1 MKKGTF
7 FVLSG
12 PSGCGKGTVLK
23 EVLKRGGDNVAYSV
37 SATSRAPRAEEREGK
52 NYYFKTRSEFES
64 LIAAGAFVEY
74 TETYGNYYGT
84 LKSEVEKSISAGKSI
99 ILEIDP
105 VGARNVRREYPD
117 AVLVFLVAPDLEILK
132 QRLKGRG
139 SEDENTFRI
148 RHEAAL
154 SEMENATL
162 YDYVV
167 VNDEVSRAADD
178 ILAII
183 RAENLR
189 TKNSIEILS
198 GIKGGKQL

>member
-1 MKKGTF
+1 MKRGTF

-12 PSGCGKGTVLK
+12 PSGSGKGTVLQ
-23 EVLKRGGDNVAYSV
+23 EVLRKSDRIVYSV
-37 SATSRAPRAEEREGK
+37 SATSRSPRAGEVDGV
-52 NYYFKTRSEFES
+52 NYYFKSREEFET
-64 LIAAGAFVEY
+64 LIKADAFIEY

-84 LKSEVEKSISAGKSI
+84 LKSEVEKAIENGKNI

-105 VGARNVRREYPD
+105 VGARNVRAHYPD
-117 AVLVFLVAPDLEILK
+117 AVLMFLVAPDLEALSS
-132 QRLKGRG
+132 RLSGRG
-139 SEDENTFRI
+139 SESAETFKI
-148 RHEAAL
+148 RHDAAL

-167 VNDEVSRAADD
+167 VNDFVERAADD

-198 GIKGGKQL
+198 RIKGGNKL

>member
-12 PSGCGKGTVLK
+12 PSGSGKGTVLK
-23 EVLKRGGDNVAYSV
+23 EVLRKSDRIVYSV
-37 SATSRAPRAEEREGK
+37 SATSRSPRAGEVDGI
-52 NYYFKTRSEFES
+52 NYYFKSREEFET
-64 LIAAGAFVEY
+64 LIKADAFIEY

-84 LKSEVEKSISAGKSI
+84 LKSEVEKAIENGKNI

-105 VGARNVRREYPD
+105 VGARNVRAHYPD
-117 AVLVFLVAPDLEILK
+117 AVLMFLVAPDLEVLSS
-132 QRLKGRG
+132 RLSGRG
-139 SEDENTFRI
+139 SESAETLKI
-148 RHEAAL
+148 RHDAAL

-167 VNDEVSRAADD
+167 VNDFVERAADD

-198 GIKGGKQL
+198 RIKGGNKL

>member
-1 MKKGTF
+1 MKRGTF

-12 PSGCGKGTVLK
+12 PSGSGKGTVLK
-23 EVLKRGGDNVAYSV
+23 EVLRKSDRIVYSV
-37 SATSRAPRAEEREGK
+37 SATSRSPRAGEVDGI
-52 NYYFKTRSEFES
+52 NYYFKSREEFET
-64 LIAAGAFVEY
+64 LIKADAFIEY

-84 LKSEVEKSISAGKSI
+84 LKSEVEKAIENGKNI

-105 VGARNVRREYPD
+105 VGARNVRAHYPD
-117 AVLVFLVAPDLEILK
+117 AVLMFLVAPDLEVLSR
-132 QRLKGRG
+132 RLSGRG
-139 SEDENTFRI
+139 SESAETFKI
-148 RHEAAL
+148 RHDAAL

-167 VNDEVSRAADD
+167 VNDFVERAADD

-189 TKNSIEILS
+189 TKNSIEILTR
-198 GIKGGKQL
+198 IKGGNKL

>member
-12 PSGCGKGTVLK
+12 PSGSGKGTVLK
-23 EVLKRGGDNVAYSV
+23 EVLRKSDRIVYSV
-37 SATSRAPRAEEREGK
+37 SATSRSPRAGEVDGI
-52 NYYFKTRSEFES
+52 NYYFKSREEFET
-64 LIAAGAFVEY
+64 LIKADAFIEY

-84 LKSEVEKSISAGKSI
+84 LKLEVEKAIENGKNI

-105 VGARNVRREYPD
+105 VGARNVRAHYPD
-117 AVLVFLVAPDLEILK
+117 AVLMFLVAPDLEVLSS
-132 QRLKGRG
+132 RLSGRG
-139 SEDENTFRI
+139 SESAETFKI
-148 RHEAAL
+148 RHDAAL

-167 VNDEVSRAADD
+167 VNDFVERAADD

-198 GIKGGKQL
+198 RIKGGNKL

>member
-12 PSGCGKGTVLK
+12 PSGSGKGTVLK
-23 EVLKRGGDNVAYSV
+23 EVLRKSDRIVYSV
-37 SATSRAPRAEEREGK
+37 SATSRSPRAGEVDGI
-52 NYYFKTRSEFES
+52 NYYFKSREEFET
-64 LIAAGAFVEY
+64 LIKADAFIEY

-84 LKSEVEKSISAGKSI
+84 LKSEVEKAIENGKNI

-105 VGARNVRREYPD
+105 VGARNVRTHYPD
-117 AVLVFLVAPDLEILK
+117 AVLMFLVAPDLEVLSS
-132 QRLKGRG
+132 RLSGRG
-139 SEDENTFRI
+139 SESAETFKI
-148 RHEAAL
+148 RHDAAL

-167 VNDEVSRAADD
+167 VNDFVERAADD

-198 GIKGGKQL
+198 RIKGGNKL

>member
-1 MKKGTF
+1 MKRGTF

-12 PSGCGKGTVLK
+12 PSGSGKGTVLK
-23 EVLKRGGDNVAYSV
+23 EVLRKSDRIVYSV
-37 SATSRAPRAEEREGK
+37 SATSRSPRAGEVDGI
-52 NYYFKTRSEFES
+52 NYYFKSREEFET
-64 LIAAGAFVEY
+64 LIKADAFIEY

-84 LKSEVEKSISAGKSI
+84 LKSEVEKAIENGKNI

-105 VGARNVRREYPD
+105 VGARNVRAHYPD
-117 AVLVFLVAPDLEILK
+117 AVLMFLVAPDLEVLSS
-132 QRLKGRG
+132 RLSGRG
-139 SEDENTFRI
+139 SESAETFKI
-148 RHEAAL
+148 RHDAAL

-167 VNDEVSRAADD
+167 VNDFVERAADD

-198 GIKGGKQL
+198 KIKGGNKL

>member
-12 PSGCGKGTVLK
+12 PSGSGKGTVLK
-23 EVLKRGGDNVAYSV
+23 EVLRKSNRIVYSV
-37 SATSRAPRAEEREGK
+37 SATSRSPRAGEVDGI
-52 NYYFKTRSEFES
+52 NYYFKSREEFET
-64 LIAAGAFVEY
+64 LIKADAFIEY

-84 LKSEVEKSISAGKSI
+84 LKSEVEKAIENGKNI

-105 VGARNVRREYPD
+105 VGARNVRAHYPD
-117 AVLVFLVAPDLEILK
+117 AVLMFLVAPDLEVLSS
-132 QRLKGRG
+132 RLSGRG
-139 SEDENTFRI
+139 SESAETFKI
-148 RHEAAL
+148 RHDAAL

-167 VNDEVSRAADD
+167 VNDFVERAADD

-198 GIKGGKQL
+198 RIKGGNKL

>member
-12 PSGCGKGTVLK
+12 PSGSGKGTVLK
-23 EVLKRGGDNVAYSV
+23 EVLRKSDRIVYSV
-37 SATSRAPRAEEREGK
+37 SATSRSPRTGEVDGI
-52 NYYFKTRSEFES
+52 NYYFKSREEFET
-64 LIAAGAFVEY
+64 LIKADAFIEY

-84 LKSEVEKSISAGKSI
+84 LKSEVEKAIENGKNI

-105 VGARNVRREYPD
+105 VGARNVRAHYPD
-117 AVLVFLVAPDLEILK
+117 AVLMFLVAPDLEVLSS
-132 QRLKGRG
+132 RLSGRG
-139 SEDENTFRI
+139 SESAETFKI
-148 RHEAAL
+148 RHDAAL

-167 VNDEVSRAADD
+167 VNDFVERAADD

-198 GIKGGKQL
+198 RIKGGNKL

>member
-1 MKKGTF
+1 MKKGMF

-12 PSGCGKGTVLK
+12 PSGSGKGTVLQ
-23 EVLKRGGDNVAYSV
+23 EVLRKSDRIVYSV
-37 SATSRAPRAEEREGK
+37 SATSRSPRAGEVDGI
-52 NYYFKTRSEFES
+52 NYYFKSREEFET
-64 LIAAGAFVEY
+64 LIKADAFIEY

-84 LKSEVEKSISAGKSI
+84 LKSEVEKAIVNGKNI

-105 VGARNVRREYPD
+105 VGARNVRAHYPD
-117 AVLVFLVAPDLEILK
+117 AVLMFLVAPDLEVLSS
-132 QRLKGRG
+132 RLSGRG
-139 SEDENTFRI
+139 SESAETFKI
-148 RHEAAL
+148 RHDAAL

-167 VNDEVSRAADD
+167 VNDFVERAADD

-198 GIKGGKQL
+198 RIKGGNKL

>member
-12 PSGCGKGTVLK
+12 PSGSGKGTVLK
-23 EVLKRGGDNVAYSV
+23 EVLRKSDRIVYSV
-37 SATSRAPRAEEREGK
+37 SATSRSPRAGEVDGI
-52 NYYFKTRSEFES
+52 NYYFKSREEFET
-64 LIAAGAFVEY
+64 LIKADAFIEY

-84 LKSEVEKSISAGKSI
+84 LKSEVEKAIVNGKNI

-105 VGARNVRREYPD
+105 VGARNVRAHYPD
-117 AVLVFLVAPDLEILK
+117 AVLMFLVAPDLEVLSS
-132 QRLKGRG
+132 RLSGRG
-139 SEDENTFRI
+139 SENAETFKI
-148 RHEAAL
+148 RHDAAL

-167 VNDEVSRAADD
+167 VNDFVERAADD

-198 GIKGGKQL
+198 RIKGGNKL

>member
-1 MKKGTF
+1 MKRGTF

-12 PSGCGKGTVLK
+12 PSGSGKGTVLQ
-23 EVLKRGGDNVAYSV
+23 EVLRKSDRIVYSV
-37 SATSRAPRAEEREGK
+37 SATSRSPRAGEVDGI
-52 NYYFKTRSEFES
+52 NYYFKSREEFET
-64 LIAAGAFVEY
+64 LIKADAFIEY

-84 LKSEVEKSISAGKSI
+84 LKSEVEKAIVNGKNI

-105 VGARNVRREYPD
+105 VGARNVRAHYPD
-117 AVLVFLVAPDLEILK
+117 AVLMFLVAPDLEVLSS
-132 QRLKGRG
+132 RLSGRG
-139 SEDENTFRI
+139 SESAETFKL
-148 RHEAAL
+148 RHDAAL

-167 VNDEVSRAADD
+167 VNDFVERAADD

-198 GIKGGKQL
+198 RIKGGNKL

>member
-12 PSGCGKGTVLK
+12 PSGSGKGTVLK
-23 EVLKRGGDNVAYSV
+23 EVLRKSDRIVYSV
-37 SATSRAPRAEEREGK
+37 SATSRSPRAGEVDGI
-52 NYYFKTRSEFES
+52 NYYFKSREEFET
-64 LIAAGAFVEY
+64 LIKADAFIEY

-84 LKSEVEKSISAGKSI
+84 LKSEVEKAIVNGKNI

-105 VGARNVRREYPD
+105 VGARNVRAHYPD
-117 AVLVFLVAPDLEILK
+117 AVLMFLVAPDLEVLSS
-132 QRLKGRG
+132 RLSGRG
-139 SEDENTFRI
+139 SESAETFKI
-148 RHEAAL
+148 RHDAAL

-167 VNDEVSRAADD
+167 VNDFVERAADD

-189 TKNSIEILS
+189 TKNSIEIIS
-198 GIKGGKQL
+198 RIKGGNKL

>member
-1 MKKGTF
+1 MKRGTF

-12 PSGCGKGTVLK
+12 PSGSGKGTVLQ
-23 EVLKRGGDNVAYSV
+23 EVLRKSDRIVYSV
-37 SATSRAPRAEEREGK
+37 SATSRSPRAGEVDGI
-52 NYYFKTRSEFES
+52 NYYFKSREEFET
-64 LIAAGAFVEY
+64 LIKADAFIEY

-84 LKSEVEKSISAGKSI
+84 LKSEVEKAIVNGKNI

-105 VGARNVRREYPD
+105 VGARNVRAHYPD
-117 AVLVFLVAPDLEILK
+117 AVLMFLVAPDLEVLSS
-132 QRLKGRG
+132 RLSGRG
-139 SEDENTFRI
+139 SESAETFKI
-148 RHEAAL
+148 RHDAAL

-167 VNDEVSRAADD
+167 VNDFVERAADD

-198 GIKGGKQL
+198 KIKGGNKL

>member
-12 PSGCGKGTVLK
+12 PSGSGKGTVLQ
-23 EVLKRGGDNVAYSV
+23 EVLRKSDRIVYSV
-37 SATSRAPRAEEREGK
+37 SATSRSPRAGEVDGI
-52 NYYFKTRSEFES
+52 NYYFKSREEFET
-64 LIAAGAFVEY
+64 LIKADAFIEY

-84 LKSEVEKSISAGKSI
+84 LKSEVEKAIENGKNI

-105 VGARNVRREYPD
+105 VGARNVRAHYPD
-117 AVLVFLVAPDLEILK
+117 AVLMFLVAPDLEVLSS
-132 QRLKGRG
+132 RLSGRG
-139 SEDENTFRI
+139 SESTETFKI
-148 RHEAAL
+148 RHDAAL

-167 VNDEVSRAADD
+167 VNDFVERAADD

-198 GIKGGKQL
+198 RIKGGNKL

>member
-12 PSGCGKGTVLK
+12 PSGSGKGTVLK
-23 EVLKRGGDNVAYSV
+23 EVLRKSDRIVYSV
-37 SATSRAPRAEEREGK
+37 SATSRSPRAGEVDGI
-52 NYYFKTRSEFES
+52 NYYFKSREEFET
-64 LIAAGAFVEY
+64 LIKADAFIEY

-84 LKSEVEKSISAGKSI
+84 LKSEVEKAIVNGKNI

-105 VGARNVRREYPD
+105 VGARNVRAHYPD
-117 AVLVFLVAPDLEILK
+117 AVLMFLVAPDLEVLRS
-132 QRLKGRG
+132 RLSGRG
-139 SEDENTFRI
+139 SESAETFKI
-148 RHEAAL
+148 RHDAAL

-167 VNDEVSRAADD
+167 VNDFVERAADD

-198 GIKGGKQL
+198 RIKGGNKL

>member
-12 PSGCGKGTVLK
+12 PSGSGKGTVLQ
-23 EVLKRGGDNVAYSV
+23 EVLRKSDRIVYSV
-37 SATSRAPRAEEREGK
+37 SATSRSPRAGEVDGI
-52 NYYFKTRSEFES
+52 NYYFKSREEFET
-64 LIAAGAFVEY
+64 LIKADAFIEY

-84 LKSEVEKSISAGKSI
+84 LKSEGEKAIENGKNI

-105 VGARNVRREYPD
+105 VGARNVRAHYPD
-117 AVLVFLVAPDLEILK
+117 AVLMFLVAPDLEVLSS
-132 QRLKGRG
+132 RLSGRG
-139 SEDENTFRI
+139 SESAETFKI
-148 RHEAAL
+148 RHDAAL

-167 VNDEVSRAADD
+167 VNDFVERAADD

-198 GIKGGKQL
+198 RIKGGNKL

>member
-12 PSGCGKGTVLK
+12 PSGSGKGTVLK
-23 EVLKRGGDNVAYSV
+23 EVLRKSDRIVYSV
-37 SATSRAPRAEEREGK
+37 SATSRSPRAGEVNGI
-52 NYYFKTRSEFES
+52 NYYFKSRKEFET
-64 LIAAGAFVEY
+64 LIKADAFIEY

-84 LKSEVEKSISAGKSI
+84 LKSEVEKAIVNGKNI

-105 VGARNVRREYPD
+105 VGARNVRAHYPD
-117 AVLVFLVAPDLEILK
+117 AVLMFLVAPDLEVLSS
-132 QRLKGRG
+132 RLSGRG
-139 SEDENTFRI
+139 SESAETFKI
-148 RHEAAL
+148 RHDAAL

-167 VNDEVSRAADD
+167 VNDFVERAADD

-198 GIKGGKQL
+198 RIKGGNKL

>member
-12 PSGCGKGTVLK
+12 PSGSGKGTVLQ
-23 EVLKRGGDNVAYSV
+23 EVLRKSDRIVYSV
-37 SATSRAPRAEEREGK
+37 SATSRSPRPGEVDGI
-52 NYYFKTRSEFES
+52 NYYFKSREEFET
-64 LIAAGAFVEY
+64 LIKADAFIEY

-84 LKSEVEKSISAGKSI
+84 LKSEVEKAIENGKNI

-105 VGARNVRREYPD
+105 VGARNVRAHYPN
-117 AVLVFLVAPDLEILK
+117 AVLMFLVAPDLEVLSS
-132 QRLKGRG
+132 RLSGRG
-139 SEDENTFRI
+139 SESAETFKI
-148 RHEAAL
+148 RHDAAL

-167 VNDEVSRAADD
+167 VNDFVERAADD

-198 GIKGGKQL
+198 RIKGGNKL

>member
-1 MKKGTF
+1 MKRGTF

-12 PSGCGKGTVLK
+12 PSGSGKGTVLQ
-23 EVLKRGGDNVAYSV
+23 EVLRKSDRIVYSV
-37 SATSRAPRAEEREGK
+37 SATSRSPRAGEVDGI
-52 NYYFKTRSEFES
+52 NYYFKSREEFET
-64 LIAAGAFVEY
+64 LIKADAFIEY

-84 LKSEVEKSISAGKSI
+84 LKSEVEKAIVNGKNI

-105 VGARNVRREYPD
+105 VGARNVRAHYPD
-117 AVLVFLVAPDLEILK
+117 AVLMFLVAPDLEVLSS
-132 QRLKGRG
+132 RLSGRG
-139 SEDENTFRI
+139 SESAETFKI
-148 RHEAAL
+148 RHDAAL

-167 VNDEVSRAADD
+167 VNDFVERAAND

-198 GIKGGKQL
+198 RIKGGNKL

>member
-12 PSGCGKGTVLK
+12 PSGSGKGTVLK
-23 EVLKRGGDNVAYSV
+23 EVLRKSDRIVYSV
-37 SATSRAPRAEEREGK
+37 SGTSRSPRAGEVDGI
-52 NYYFKTRSEFES
+52 NYYFKSREEFET
-64 LIAAGAFVEY
+64 LIKADAFIEY

-84 LKSEVEKSISAGKSI
+84 LKSEVEKAIENGKNI

-105 VGARNVRREYPD
+105 VGARNVRAHYPD
-117 AVLVFLVAPDLEILK
+117 AVLMFLVAPDLEVLSS
-132 QRLKGRG
+132 RLSGRG
-139 SEDENTFRI
+139 SESAETFKI
-148 RHEAAL
+148 RHDAAL

-167 VNDEVSRAADD
+167 VNDFVERAADD

-198 GIKGGKQL
+198 RIKGGNKL

>member
-12 PSGCGKGTVLK
+12 PSGSGKGTVLK
-23 EVLKRGGDNVAYSV
+23 EVLRKSDRIVYSV
-37 SATSRAPRAEEREGK
+37 SATSRSPRAGEVDGI
-52 NYYFKTRSEFES
+52 NYYFKSREEFET
-64 LIAAGAFVEY
+64 LIKADAFIEY

-84 LKSEVEKSISAGKSI
+84 LKSEVEKAIVNGKNI

-105 VGARNVRREYPD
+105 VGARNVRAHYSD
-117 AVLVFLVAPDLEILK
+117 AVLMFLVAPDLEVLSS
-132 QRLKGRG
+132 RLSGRG
-139 SEDENTFRI
+139 SESAETFKI
-148 RHEAAL
+148 RHDAAL

-167 VNDEVSRAADD
+167 VNDFVERAADD

-198 GIKGGKQL
+198 RIKGGNKL

>member
-1 MKKGTF
+1 MKRGTF

-12 PSGCGKGTVLK
+12 PSGSGKGTVLK
-23 EVLKRGGDNVAYSV
+23 EVLRKSDRIVYSV
-37 SATSRAPRAEEREGK
+37 SATSRSPRAGEVDGI
-52 NYYFKTRSEFES
+52 NYYFKSRKEFET
-64 LIAAGAFVEY
+64 LIKADAFIEY

-84 LKSEVEKSISAGKSI
+84 LKSEVEKAIVNGKNI

-105 VGARNVRREYPD
+105 VGARNVRAHYPD
-117 AVLVFLVAPDLEILK
+117 AVLMFLVAPDLEVLSS
-132 QRLKGRG
+132 RLSGRG
-139 SEDENTFRI
+139 SESAETFKI
-148 RHEAAL
+148 RHDAAL

-167 VNDEVSRAADD
+167 VNDFVERAADD

-198 GIKGGKQL
+198 RIKGGNKL

>member
-12 PSGCGKGTVLK
+12 PSGSGKGTVLK
-23 EVLKRGGDNVAYSV
+23 EVLRKSDRIVYSV
-37 SATSRAPRAEEREGK
+37 SATSRSPRAGEVDGI
-52 NYYFKTRSEFES
+52 NYYFKSREEFET
-64 LIAAGAFVEY
+64 LIKADAFIEY

-84 LKSEVEKSISAGKSI
+84 LKSEVEKAIENGKNI

-105 VGARNVRREYPD
+105 VGAKNVRAHYPD
-117 AVLVFLVAPDLEILK
+117 AVLMFLVAPDLEVLSS
-132 QRLKGRG
+132 RLSGRG
-139 SEDENTFRI
+139 SESAETFKI
-148 RHEAAL
+148 RHDAAL

-167 VNDEVSRAADD
+167 VNDFVERAADD

-198 GIKGGKQL
+198 RIKGGNKL

>member
-1 MKKGTF
+1 MKRGTF

-12 PSGCGKGTVLK
+12 PSGSGKGTVLQ
-23 EVLKRGGDNVAYSV
+23 EVLRKSDRIVYSV
-37 SATSRAPRAEEREGK
+37 SATSRSPRAGEVDGV
-52 NYYFKTRSEFES
+52 NYYFKSREEFET
-64 LIAAGAFVEY
+64 LIKADAFIEY

-84 LKSEVEKSISAGKSI
+84 LKSEVEKAIENGKNI

-105 VGARNVRREYPD
+105 VGARNVRAHYPD
-117 AVLVFLVAPDLEILK
+117 AVLMYLVAPDLEVLSS
-132 QRLKGRG
+132 RLSGRG
-139 SEDENTFRI
+139 SESAETFKI
-148 RHEAAL
+148 RHDAAL

-167 VNDEVSRAADD
+167 VNDFVERAADD

-198 GIKGGKQL
+198 RIKGGNKL

>member
-12 PSGCGKGTVLK
+12 PSGSGKGTVLQ
-23 EVLKRGGDNVAYSV
+23 EVLRKSDRIVYSV
-37 SATSRAPRAEEREGK
+37 SATSRSPRAGEVDGI
-52 NYYFKTRSEFES
+52 NYYFKSREEFET
-64 LIAAGAFVEY
+64 LIKADAFIEY

-84 LKSEVEKSISAGKSI
+84 LKSEVEKAIVNGKNI

-105 VGARNVRREYPD
+105 VGARNVRAHYPD
-117 AVLVFLVAPDLEILK
+117 AVLMFLVAPDLEVLSS
-132 QRLKGRG
+132 RLSGRG
-139 SEDENTFRI
+139 SESAETFKI
-148 RHEAAL
+148 RHDAAL

-167 VNDEVSRAADD
+167 VNDFVERAAAD

-189 TKNSIEILS
+189 TKNSIEIVS
-198 GIKGGKQL
+198 RIKGGNKL

>member
-12 PSGCGKGTVLK
+12 PSGSGKGTVLK
-23 EVLKRGGDNVAYSV
+23 EVLRKSDRIVYSV
-37 SATSRAPRAEEREGK
+37 SATSRTPRAGEVDGI
-52 NYYFKTRSEFES
+52 NYYFKSREEFET
-64 LIAAGAFVEY
+64 LIKADAFIEY

-84 LKSEVEKSISAGKSI
+84 LKSEVEKAIENGKNI

-105 VGARNVRREYPD
+105 VGARNVRAHYPD
-117 AVLVFLVAPDLEILK
+117 AVLMFLVAPDLEVLSS
-132 QRLKGRG
+132 RLSGRG
-139 SEDENTFRI
+139 SESAETFKI
-148 RHEAAL
+148 RHDAAL

-167 VNDEVSRAADD
+167 VNDFVERAADD

-198 GIKGGKQL
+198 RIKGGNKL

>member
-1 MKKGTF
+1 MKRGTF

-12 PSGCGKGTVLK
+12 PSGSGKGTVLQ
-23 EVLKRGGDNVAYSV
+23 EVLRKSDRIVYSV
-37 SATSRAPRAEEREGK
+37 SATSRSPRAGEVDGI
-52 NYYFKTRSEFES
+52 NYYFKSREEFET
-64 LIAAGAFVEY
+64 LIKADAFIEY

-84 LKSEVEKSISAGKSI
+84 LKSEVEKAIENGKNV

-105 VGARNVRREYPD
+105 VGARNVRAHYPD
-117 AVLVFLVAPDLEILK
+117 AVLMFLVAPDLEVLSS
-132 QRLKGRG
+132 RLSGRG
-139 SEDENTFRI
+139 SESAETFKI
-148 RHEAAL
+148 RHDAAL

-167 VNDEVSRAADD
+167 VNDFVERAADD

-198 GIKGGKQL
+198 RIKGGNKL

>member
-12 PSGCGKGTVLK
+12 PSGSGKGTVLK
-23 EVLKRGGDNVAYSV
+23 EVLRKSDRIVYSV
-37 SATSRAPRAEEREGK
+37 SATSRRPRAGEVDGI
-52 NYYFKTRSEFES
+52 NYYFKSREEFET
-64 LIAAGAFVEY
+64 LIKADAFIEY

-84 LKSEVEKSISAGKSI
+84 LKSEVEKAIVNGKNI

-105 VGARNVRREYPD
+105 VGARNVRAHYPD
-117 AVLVFLVAPDLEILK
+117 AVLMFLVAPDLEVLSS
-132 QRLKGRG
+132 RLSGRG
-139 SEDENTFRI
+139 SESAETFKI
-148 RHEAAL
+148 RHDAAL

-167 VNDEVSRAADD
+167 VNDFVERAADD

-198 GIKGGKQL
+198 RIKGGNKL

>member
-12 PSGCGKGTVLK
+12 PSGSGKGTVLK
-23 EVLKRGGDNVAYSV
+23 EVLRKSDRIVYSV
-37 SATSRAPRAEEREGK
+37 SATSRSPRAGEVDGI
-52 NYYFKTRSEFES
+52 NYYFKSREEFET
-64 LIAAGAFVEY
+64 LIKADAFIEY

-84 LKSEVEKSISAGKSI
+84 LKSEVEKAIENGKNI

-105 VGARNVRREYPD
+105 VGARNVRAHYPD
-117 AVLVFLVAPDLEILK
+117 AVLMFLVAPDLEVLSS
-132 QRLKGRG
+132 RLSGRG
-139 SEDENTFRI
+139 SENAETFKI
-148 RHEAAL
+148 RHDAAL

-167 VNDEVSRAADD
+167 VNDFVERAADD

-198 GIKGGKQL
+198 RIKGGNKL

>member
-12 PSGCGKGTVLK
+12 PSGSGKGTVLQ
-23 EVLKRGGDNVAYSV
+23 EVLRKSDRIVYSV
-37 SATSRAPRAEEREGK
+37 SATSRSPRAGEVDGI
-52 NYYFKTRSEFES
+52 NYYFKSREEFET
-64 LIAAGAFVEY
+64 LIKADAFIEY

-84 LKSEVEKSISAGKSI
+84 LKSEVEKAIVNGKNI

-105 VGARNVRREYPD
+105 VGARNVRAHYPD
-117 AVLVFLVAPDLEILK
+117 AVLMFLVAPDLDVLSS
-132 QRLKGRG
+132 RLSGRG
-139 SEDENTFRI
+139 SESAETFKI
-148 RHEAAL
+148 RHDAAL

-167 VNDEVSRAADD
+167 VNDFVERAADD

-198 GIKGGKQL
+198 RIKGGNKL

>member
-12 PSGCGKGTVLK
+12 PSGSGKGTVLQ
-23 EVLKRGGDNVAYSV
+23 EVLRKSDRIVYSV
-37 SATSRAPRAEEREGK
+37 SATSRSPRAGEVDGV
-52 NYYFKTRSEFES
+52 NYYFKSREEFET
-64 LIAAGAFVEY
+64 LIKADAFIEY

-84 LKSEVEKSISAGKSI
+84 LKSEVEKAIENGKNI

-105 VGARNVRREYPD
+105 VGARNVRAHYPD
-117 AVLVFLVAPDLEILK
+117 AVLMFLVAPDLEVLSS
-132 QRLKGRG
+132 RLSGRG
-139 SEDENTFRI
+139 SESAETFKI
-148 RHEAAL
+148 RHDAAL

-167 VNDEVSRAADD
+167 VNDFVERAADD

-198 GIKGGKQL
+198 RIKGGNKL

>member
-1 MKKGTF
+1 MKRGTF
-7 FVLSG
+7 FMLSG
-12 PSGCGKGTVLK
+12 PSGSGKGTVLQ
-23 EVLKRGGDNVAYSV
+23 EVLRKSDRIVYSV
-37 SATSRAPRAEEREGK
+37 SATSRSPRAGEVDGI
-52 NYYFKTRSEFES
+52 NYYFKSREEFET
-64 LIAAGAFVEY
+64 LIKADAFIEY

-84 LKSEVEKSISAGKSI
+84 LKSEVEKAIENGKNI

-105 VGARNVRREYPD
+105 VGARNVRAHYPD
-117 AVLVFLVAPDLEILK
+117 AVLMFLVAPDLEVLSS
-132 QRLKGRG
+132 RLSGRG
-139 SEDENTFRI
+139 SENAETFKI
-148 RHEAAL
+148 RHDAAL

-167 VNDEVSRAADD
+167 VNDFVERAADD

-198 GIKGGKQL
+198 RIKGGNKL

>member
-1 MKKGTF
+1 MKRGTF

-12 PSGCGKGTVLK
+12 PSGSGKGTVLK
-23 EVLKRGGDNVAYSV
+23 EVLRKSDRIVYSV
-37 SATSRAPRAEEREGK
+37 SATSRSPRAGEIDGI
-52 NYYFKTRSEFES
+52 NYYFKSREEFET
-64 LIAAGAFVEY
+64 LIKADAFIEY

-84 LKSEVEKSISAGKSI
+84 LKSEVEKAIENGKNI

-105 VGARNVRREYPD
+105 VGARNVRAHYPD
-117 AVLVFLVAPDLEILK
+117 AVLMFLVAPDLEVLSS
-132 QRLKGRG
+132 RLSGRG
-139 SEDENTFRI
+139 SESAETFKI
-148 RHEAAL
+148 RHDAAL

-167 VNDEVSRAADD
+167 VNDFVERAADD

-198 GIKGGKQL
+198 RIKGGNKL

>member
-12 PSGCGKGTVLK
+12 PSGSGKGTVLK
-23 EVLKRGGDNVAYSV
+23 EVLRKSDRIVYSV
-37 SATSRAPRAEEREGK
+37 SATSRSPRAGEVDGI
-52 NYYFKTRSEFES
+52 NYYFKSREEFET
-64 LIAAGAFVEY
+64 LIKADAFIEY

-84 LKSEVEKSISAGKSI
+84 LKSEVEKAIENGKNI

-105 VGARNVRREYPD
+105 VGARNVRAHYPD
-117 AVLVFLVAPDLEILK
+117 AVLMFLVAPDLEVLSS
-132 QRLKGRG
+132 RLSGRG
-139 SEDENTFRI
+139 SESAETFKI
-148 RHEAAL
+148 RHDAAL

-167 VNDEVSRAADD
+167 VNDFVERAADD
-178 ILAII
+178 ILAIN

-198 GIKGGKQL
+198 RIKGGNKL

>member
-12 PSGCGKGTVLK
+12 PSGSGKGTVLQ
-23 EVLKRGGDNVAYSV
+23 EVLRKSDRIVYSV
-37 SATSRAPRAEEREGK
+37 SATSRSPRAGEVDGI
-52 NYYFKTRSEFES
+52 NYYFKSREEFET
-64 LIAAGAFVEY
+64 LIKDDAFIEY

-84 LKSEVEKSISAGKSI
+84 LKSEVEKAIENGKNI

-105 VGARNVRREYPD
+105 VGARNVRAHYPD
-117 AVLVFLVAPDLEILK
+117 AVLMFLVAPDLEVLSS
-132 QRLKGRG
+132 RLSGRG
-139 SEDENTFRI
+139 SESAETFKI
-148 RHEAAL
+148 RHDAAL

-167 VNDEVSRAADD
+167 VNDFVERAADD

-198 GIKGGKQL
+198 RIKGGNKL

>member
-12 PSGCGKGTVLK
+12 PSGSGKGTVLK
-23 EVLKRGGDNVAYSV
+23 EVLRKSDRIVYSV
-37 SATSRAPRAEEREGK
+37 SATSRSPRAGEVDGI
-52 NYYFKTRSEFES
+52 NYYFKSREEFET
-64 LIAAGAFVEY
+64 LIKADAFIEY

-84 LKSEVEKSISAGKSI
+84 LKSEVEKAIENGKNI

-105 VGARNVRREYPD
+105 VGARNVRAHYPN
-117 AVLVFLVAPDLEILK
+117 AVLMFLVAPDLEVLSS
-132 QRLKGRG
+132 RLSGRG
-139 SEDENTFRI
+139 SESAETFKI
-148 RHEAAL
+148 RHDAAL

-167 VNDEVSRAADD
+167 VNDFVERAADD

-198 GIKGGKQL
+198 RIKGGNKL

>member
-1 MKKGTF
+1 MKKDTF

-12 PSGCGKGTVLK
+12 PSGSGKGTVLQ
-23 EVLKRGGDNVAYSV
+23 EVLRKSDRIVYSV
-37 SATSRAPRAEEREGK
+37 SATSRSPRAGEVDGI
-52 NYYFKTRSEFES
+52 NYYFKSREEFET
-64 LIAAGAFVEY
+64 LIKADAFIEY

-84 LKSEVEKSISAGKSI
+84 LKSEVEKAIVNGKNI

-105 VGARNVRREYPD
+105 VGARNVRAHYPD
-117 AVLVFLVAPDLEILK
+117 AVLMFLVAPDLEVLSS
-132 QRLKGRG
+132 RLSGRG
-139 SEDENTFRI
+139 SESAETFKI
-148 RHEAAL
+148 RHDAAL

-167 VNDEVSRAADD
+167 VNDFVERAADD

-198 GIKGGKQL
+198 RIKGGNKL

>member
-1 MKKGTF
+1 MKKSTF

-12 PSGCGKGTVLK
+12 PSGSGKGTVLK
-23 EVLKRGGDNVAYSV
+23 EVLRKSDRIVYSV
-37 SATSRAPRAEEREGK
+37 SATSRSPRAGEVDGI
-52 NYYFKTRSEFES
+52 NYYFKSREEFET
-64 LIAAGAFVEY
+64 LIKADAFIEY

-84 LKSEVEKSISAGKSI
+84 LKSEVEKAIENGKNI

-105 VGARNVRREYPD
+105 VGARNVRAHYPD
-117 AVLVFLVAPDLEILK
+117 AVLMFLVAPDLEVLSS
-132 QRLKGRG
+132 RLSGRG
-139 SEDENTFRI
+139 SESAETFKI
-148 RHEAAL
+148 RHDAAL

-167 VNDEVSRAADD
+167 VNDFVERAADD

-198 GIKGGKQL
+198 RIKGGNKL

>member
-7 FVLSG
+7 FVLSD
-12 PSGCGKGTVLK
+12 PSGSGKGTVLQ
-23 EVLKRGGDNVAYSV
+23 EVLRKSDRIVYSV
-37 SATSRAPRAEEREGK
+37 SATSRSPRAGEVDGI
-52 NYYFKTRSEFES
+52 NYYFKSREEFET
-64 LIAAGAFVEY
+64 LIKADAFIEY

-84 LKSEVEKSISAGKSI
+84 LKSEVEKAIENGKNI

-105 VGARNVRREYPD
+105 VGARNVRAHYPD
-117 AVLVFLVAPDLEILK
+117 AVLMFRVAPDLEVLSS
-132 QRLKGRG
+132 RLSGRG
-139 SEDENTFRI
+139 SESAETFKI
-148 RHEAAL
+148 RHDAAL

-167 VNDEVSRAADD
+167 VNDFVERAADD

-198 GIKGGKQL
+198 RIKGGNKL